1 VSEPRGDAPLT
12 ASSWTATLAGLPRH
26 IVQPFG
32 LSAVAVVGAVLLG
45 VSGAYWAAITALGA
59 AVALLVIGLRATP
72 QEAIGSL
79 VAGNNYQPVSHLD
92 VDTPVDSRGL
102 SSDRGGRLGPL
113 EAIYFLHLYQ
123 NEGGSFGRYKNFPVD
138 YFVDLMTAALV
149 PSHLD
154 CMTREMAAHVR
165 RCGKLDGVTT
175 VAGPKRGN
183 PLLLV
188 ATANELGLEPVF
200 VKERP
205 LFGKTLEGIGGRPK
219 RAILFDDISS
229 DGQLLVNCVQV
240 LREAGYAVSDAFVL
254 VDRPEGD
261 SEEALAEVGVR
272 LWPLHRLADQD
283 LESLAARGRR
293 TLAT

>member
-1 VSEPRGDAPLT
+1 
-12 ASSWTATLAGLPRH
+12 
-26 IVQPFG
+26 
-32 LSAVAVVGAVLLG
+32 
-45 VSGAYWAAITALGA
+45 
-59 AVALLVIGLRATP
+59 
-72 QEAIGSL
+72 
-79 VAGNNYQPVSHLD
+79 
-92 VDTPVDSRGL
+92 
-102 SSDRGGRLGPL
+102 
-113 EAIYFLHLYQ
+113 
-123 NEGGSFGRYKNFPVD
+123 
-138 YFVDLMTAALV
+138 
-149 PSHLD
+149 
-154 CMTREMAAHVR
+154 
-165 RCGKLDGVTT
+165 
-175 VAGPKRGN
+175 
-183 PLLLV
+183 
-188 ATANELGLEPVF
+188 VF